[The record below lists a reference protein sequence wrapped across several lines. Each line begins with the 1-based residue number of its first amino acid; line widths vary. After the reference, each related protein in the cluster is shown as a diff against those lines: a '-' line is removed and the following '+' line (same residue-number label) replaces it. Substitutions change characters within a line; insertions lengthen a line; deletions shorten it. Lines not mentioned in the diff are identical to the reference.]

1 MIYTVHIYSRKHGTS
16 NVEQLE
22 VPYNYAYGKDIAA
35 QKTSIPP
42 VPPPKKA
49 R

>member
-1 MIYTVHIYSRKHGTS
+1 MIYTPHIYYSKHGTS
-16 NVEQLE
+16 DVEQFK
-22 VPYNYAYGKDIAA
+22 VPYNYAYSKSMTA

-42 VPPPKKA
+42 VPPHKKA